1 VIKIDFFCTLFKL
14 IKQDYMIDGFPDHQA
29 TVFYNSK
36 KRRDNEA
43 LVYARELSDSVRE
56 HDVCR
61 TPLTS
66 TMLKEIARLLDVE
79 VVSLVDFT
87 STRYRKEYEGKDFSD
102 ADWLLAMVHNPDLM
116 KTPVVFLGR
125 RGIIC
130 DIPSQALRLKT
141 SVPGKNK

>member
-1 VIKIDFFCTLFKL
+1 
-14 IKQDYMIDGFPDHQA
+14 MIDGFPDHQA

-79 VVSLVDFT
+79 VVRLVDST

-116 KTPVVFLGR
+116 KTPIVFLGR